1 MKGFLVGFNG
11 VIGLCVLN
19 CVGLENKF
27 ELGFVIKW
35 EMKIVLE
42 MGQKIGSVILIFVK
56 VIQNNGSKWL
66 FVIFCVEYRIIV
78 LLEVLSRNKWWLY
91 IGIIR

>member
-35 EMKIVLE
+35 ELKIVLE
-42 MGQKIGSVILIFVK
+42 IG
-56 VIQNNGSKWL
+56 
-66 FVIFCVEYRIIV
+66 
-78 LLEVLSRNKWWLY
+78 
-91 IGIIR
+91 